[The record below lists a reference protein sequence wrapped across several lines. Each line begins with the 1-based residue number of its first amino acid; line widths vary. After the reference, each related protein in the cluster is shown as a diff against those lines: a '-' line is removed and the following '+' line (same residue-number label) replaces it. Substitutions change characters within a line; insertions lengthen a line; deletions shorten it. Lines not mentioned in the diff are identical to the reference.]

1 MRPNRKSRLVSVAHV
16 FVFACVGVLLF
27 RTDPAHSAGE
37 PPSEISRENVVNTY
51 NAVLA
56 MPDIKLKATED
67 IFRLN
72 ALALDWDIGVKV
84 YEPEDS
90 SKSLVGP
97 DGKKIGLFLLHGG
110 SGDYRS
116 VEAFALI
123 LAGKFGFKVTNM
135 TFPGR
140 LYLQDRSRNWPGDTV
155 NADGTLRTPIWKT
168 GELITKDQYEVVED
182 RSKRERYGT
191 LIVAKAKP
199 GTIFYDRMAAW
210 PVAFE
215 DAMKEVCRRY
225 FPANQYSILVNGHS
239 TGGPFAHYLSQRVPN
254 AVGVIGLGTAPF
266 GYISSKMVGQVW
278 DAPFNTLRI
287 RTWRDIARYAGE
299 GREKDD
305 WKLLPLVMED
315 VLERWQKATKIPQ
328 FKAEDFVLFDGATSL
343 AHAATATAKRLNLS
357 VQETEALVN
366 RYVGYT
372 RELTGPGVKPV
383 PPIIYFSAKGDRDF
397 SAKAYAETALAMYA
411 AMKSP
416 PKVRLVLVGAGVHD
430 YNQPEED
437 LPKGIA
443 PAVAKYWYDA
453 IMAGYFR

>member
-1 MRPNRKSRLVSVAHV
+1 MDRRAFLITTVGAGAVGTISGFPVPAISQHAAATDFAHTIDK
-16 FVFACVGVLLF
+16 L
-27 RTDPAHSAGE
+27 
-37 PPSEISRENVVNTY
+37 PSEISRENVIDAN

-56 MPDIKLKATED
+56 MPDIKLKVTED

-72 ALALDWDIGVKV
+72 ALALDWDVGVKV
-84 YEPEDS
+84 YEHDDS
-90 SKSLVGP
+90 TKSLP
-97 DGKKIGLFLLHGG
+97 QLDGKNIGLFLLHSG

-123 LAGKFGFKVTNM
+123 LARKFRFKVTNM

-168 GELITKDQYEVVED
+168 GEIITKDQYEVVED

-191 LIVAKAKP
+191 LIMAKAIP

-210 PVAFE
+210 PAAFE
-215 DAMKEVCRRY
+215 DAMKEICRRH
-225 FPANQYSILVNGHS
+225 FPANQYSILMSGHS

-254 AVGVIGLGTAPF
+254 AIGVIGLGTAAF
-266 GYISSKMVGQVW
+266 GHISSKMVGQVW
-278 DAPFNTLRI
+278 DAPFNALRI

-305 WKLLPLVMED
+305 WRLLPLIMED
-315 VLERWQKATKIPQ
+315 VLAQWQNVTNVPQ
-328 FKAEDFVLFDGATSL
+328 FKAEDSVLFDGATSL
-343 AHAATATAKRLNLS
+343 ADAATAAAKRLILS
-357 VQETEALVN
+357 TQETEALVS

-383 PPIIYFSAKGDRDF
+383 PAIIYFSAKGDRDF

-411 AMKSP
+411 AMKP
-416 PKVRLVLVGAGVHD
+416 PPRVRVVLALVCPVAVVLNSSLISKAR
-430 YNQPEED
+430 
-437 LPKGIA
+437 IA
-443 PAVAKYWYDA
+443 
-453 IMAGYFR
+453 